1 MKCLRFSLLE
11 VFKIIFLEKIKGDFI
26 YLIYSININIS
37 SKNTKEYERESKKY
51 DNDIIVIII
60 LFLGAQPVF
69 IKT

>member
-11 VFKIIFLEKIKGDFI
+11 VFKIIFLDKIIGDFI

-37 SKNTKEYERESKKY
+37 SKNTKKYERESKKY